1 MRITRAMADVE
12 GAGGEGQSAKAAAC
26 AGARAGATVGAGPG
40 VCECAWC
47 VNSAVCA
54 SACARMQ
61 GQTHRRSGRLKSAG
75 RPRASAPTSGMQT
88 VRRSQRPSRCCLCAL
103 VLPVMLAR
111 PAFFPPRPPRPLRR
125 RFVAG
130 ACQGADGGRRP
141 PELRLGGLLTARVR
155 AALFGWLSF
164 WRLPWMR
171 ALQA

>member
-40 VCECAWC
+40 VFRCAWC
-47 VNSAVCA
+47 VNAAVCA
-54 SACARMQ
+54 SACACMQ

-75 RPRASAPTSGMQT
+75 RLRASAQTSGMQT

-125 RFVAG
+125 RFVAS

-141 PELRLGGLLTARVR
+141 PELRLVVLLTAHVR
-155 AALFGWLSF
+155 AALYGWLSF